1 MPLIVAAAI
10 SHCRIT
16 GVHVITQKGVHD
28 IDSGKRASARIHLQL
43 SAPAP
48 SPSVVPSA
56 LFLNLPAQAR
66 SGAPLISQ
74 YPTQQ

>member
-1 MPLIVAAAI
+1 MPLIARAAI

-16 GVHVITQKGVHD
+16 GVHVITQKGAHD
-28 IDSGKRASARIHLQL
+28 IRSGNRDYALIFSPLLQL
-43 SAPAP
+43 PV
-48 SPSVVPSA
+48 SPSAVPLV
-56 LFLNLPAQAR
+56 LFLNLAPAR